1 MAYKEQLERA
11 RNADGFL
18 AALDQSGGS
27 TPKALGQY
35 GIPSSD
41 YVEGETS
48 MYDVIHAM
56 RTRMVT
62 SPAFT
67 GDRILGAI
75 LFENTMD
82 REVEGKPTSTYLWE
96 TKQVIPF
103 LKIDKG
109 LAPEEDGVQV
119 MKPMPALDDLLKKAN
134 SNAIFGTK
142 MRSVVKK
149 ANEAGIQKVV
159 DQQFEVGKKIIAA
172 GMMPILE
179 PEVDITSP
187 EKVEIEKI
195 LKEKIIDGLNK
206 LGEDEEVML
215 KLSLPSV
222 DNFYKDLVDHPKVV
236 RLVALSGGY
245 PKEEANEI
253 LSRQDGM
260 IASFSR
266 ALSEGLSHQLTD
278 EEFNSTYDATI
289 ESIYQ
294 ASKK

>member
-1 MAYKEQLERA
+1 M
-11 RNADGFL
+11 
-18 AALDQSGGS
+18 GS
-27 TPKALGQY
+27 A
-35 GIPSSD
+35 
-41 YVEGETS
+41 
-48 MYDVIHAM
+48 
-56 RTRMVT
+56 
-62 SPAFT
+62 
-67 GDRILGAI
+67 
-75 LFENTMD
+75 
-82 REVEGKPTSTYLWE
+82 YLWE

-134 SNAIFGTK
+134 SNGVFGTK
-142 MRSVVKK
+142 MRSVCKL

-187 EKVEIEKI
+187 EKADIEKI
-195 LKEKIIDGLNK
+195 LKEKIIDGLGK
-206 LGEDEEVML
+206 LGENEEVML

-222 DNFYKDLVDHPKVV
+222 VNFYKELVDHPKVV
-236 RLVALSGGY
+236 RVVALSGGY
-245 PKEEANEI
+245 PRDEANEI
-253 LSRQDGM
+253 LSKQDGM

-266 ALSEGLSHQLTD
+266 ALSQGLAHQLSD
-278 EEFNSTYDATI
+278 EEFNKTYDESI
-289 ESIYQ
+289 EAIYQ

>member
-11 RNADGFL
+11 RNTDGFL

-27 TPKALGQY
+27 TPKALAQY
-35 GIPSSD
+35 GIPASD
-41 YVEGETS
+41 YVEGEKS
-48 MYDVIHAM
+48 MHDVIHAM
-56 RTRMVT
+56 RTRMMT
-62 SPAFT
+62 SSAFT

-82 REVEGKPTSTYLWE
+82 QEVEGKPTSTYLWE

-103 LKIDKG
+103 LKVDKG

-159 DQQFEVGKKIIAA
+159 DQQFEVGKQIIAA

-245 PKEEANEI
+245 PKDEANEI